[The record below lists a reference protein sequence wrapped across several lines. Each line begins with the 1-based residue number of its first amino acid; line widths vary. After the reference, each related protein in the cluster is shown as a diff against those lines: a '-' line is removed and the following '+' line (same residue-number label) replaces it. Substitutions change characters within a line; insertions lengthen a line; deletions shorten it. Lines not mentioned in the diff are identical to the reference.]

1 MQVCTS
7 VGVDV
12 CLGCE
17 LCGRRSRRAE
27 VVLGQRVSVRV
38 AHECGAE
45 VGQVAHNSQV
55 SQGLRAVFLRYV
67 LFGGCT
73 SFVCNWSKVDVPLS

>member
-1 MQVCTS
+1 MHES
-7 VGVDV
+7 VGVNT

-17 LCGRRSRRAE
+17 LCGRRSRRTE
-27 VVLGQRVSVRV
+27 VVPGQRVSLMV
-38 AHECGAE
+38 AHERGQE
-45 VGQVAHNSQV
+45 VEQITYNSHG
-55 SQGLRAVFLRYV
+55 SRGLRAVFLRYV

>member
-1 MQVCTS
+1 M
-7 VGVDV
+7 
-12 CLGCE
+12 
-17 LCGRRSRRAE
+17 
-27 VVLGQRVSVRV
+27 V
-38 AHECGAE
+38 AHECGQE
-45 VGQVAHNSQV
+45 VEQITYNSHG